1 MMELTTITTPLAALL
16 GFAAGQLLAVAA
28 LHVGRR
34 RGYAAG
40 RQDGF
45 AAGYDLCRDELEP
58 ELHETAARCTS
69 AERLLAGTQAELRQT
84 KDQHARSMQDA
95 REAYEAQQLL
105 LDDAQVL
112 NDQHARL
119 LCESADTL
127 RLAANF
133 WRPINA
139 TLKADAAT
147 SQAKQLRDLAGWLL
161 PQSQQQEHAA

>member
-34 RGYAAG
+34 RGYT
-40 RQDGF
+40 
-45 AAGYDLCRDELEP
+45 AGYRSCREELET
-58 ELHETAARCTS
+58 ELSETAARCWS
-69 AERLLAGTQAELRQT
+69 AERLLSATQAELRQH
-84 KDQHARSMQDA
+84 KDWHARFQQDA

-119 LCESADTL
+119 LCEAADTL
-127 RLAANF
+127 RLAAHF

-147 SQAKQLRDLAGWLL
+147 SQAKQLRDLAGWLK
-161 PQSQQQEHAA
+161 PQSQQQEHVA

>member
-1 MMELTTITTPLAALL
+1 MMELITITTPLAALL

-40 RQDGF
+40 YRN
-45 AAGYDLCRDELEP
+45 CRDELET
-58 ELHETAARCTS
+58 ELHETTARCTS

-119 LCESADTL
+119 LRQASGKLYWLAPKL
-127 RLAANF
+127 GRLQLVDEE
-133 WRPINA
+133 RQCA
-139 TLKADAAT
+139 TLAN
-147 SQAKQLRDLAGWLL
+147 QLGDLASWLH
-161 PQSQQQEHAA
+161 PQSQQQERAA